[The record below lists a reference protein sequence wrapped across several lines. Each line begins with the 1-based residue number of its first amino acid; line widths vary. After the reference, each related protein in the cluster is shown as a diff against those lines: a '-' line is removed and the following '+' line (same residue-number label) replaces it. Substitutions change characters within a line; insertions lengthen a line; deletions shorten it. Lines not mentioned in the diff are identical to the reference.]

1 MVKSWKIKLYQLY
14 LVTLKKQ
21 LGTDELGT
29 IKLFKRFASSLK
41 GYMQNLSKVT
51 FLLCQDILLFSF
63 LSFSSS
69 AYSRIASFISFTAET
84 SAE

>member
-1 MVKSWKIKLYQLY
+1 
-14 LVTLKKQ
+14 
-21 LGTDELGT
+21 
-29 IKLFKRFASSLK
+29 
-41 GYMQNLSKVT
+41 MQNLSKVT